1 MKYVYKPIGVCSR
14 EISFDIENSI
24 ITNINFIGG
33 CPGNLK
39 ILSKILSG
47 WQAEDIIKMCQGNL
61 CGMRN
66 TSCADQLA
74 KAVESALEEEKSYC

>member
-1 MKYVYKPIGVCSR
+1 MKYVYKTSGTCSV
-14 EISFDIENSI
+14 EISFDINDDI
-24 ITNINFIGG
+24 ITNIEFLGG

-39 ILSKILSG
+39 AISKLLDGKSVSYIEETLL
-47 WQAEDIIKMCQGNL
+47 GNK

-74 KAVESALEEEKSYC
+74 KAVKCAYEELKK